1 MNDAATNAPV
11 AGEAGLRFRPL
22 AGRIGAVVEGVRL
35 SGELPRP
42 VADAILAALWKYKVV
57 FFRDQHH
64 LSDRMHEEFAACL
77 GTPVAHPTLPSLAG
91 TRYVLPVYGEEA
103 RANDWHTDATFMPD
117 YPMASILRAVELP
130 AYGGDTVFSN
140 TAAAYAEMP
149 EVLQRLADQLW
160 VRHTN
165 GQDIYAKNPHAI
177 LETRGHGGGPS
188 GEKESMK
195 KLARRVQETDHPVVR
210 VHPHSGERVFVLGN
224 WAQRILGVS
233 VADSAQLMAL
243 FQGHV
248 TRMDNCVRWTWA
260 PGDVA
265 MWDNVATQ
273 HYAIDDYGDAKR
285 WLRRV
290 TLAGEVAVSVDGR
303 RSTTRFLEPSA

>member
-1 MNDAATNAPV
+1 METVGATIGARS
-11 AGEAGLRFRPL
+11 GLTFRPL

-35 SGELPRP
+35 AGEIPKP
-42 VADAILAALWKYKVV
+42 VADAILAGLWKHKVL
-57 FFRDQHH
+57 FFRGQHD
-64 LSDRMHEEFAACL
+64 LTDVSQEAFAERL
-77 GTPVAHPTLPSLAG
+77 GTPVAHPTLPSLPG
-91 TRYVLPVYGEEA
+91 TRYVLPVNGEEA
-103 RANDWHTDATFMPD
+103 RANDWHTDATFMHA
-117 YPMASILRAVELP
+117 YPVASILRAVELP
-130 AYGGDTVFSN
+130 PYGGDTVFSN
-140 TAAAYAEMP
+140 TAAAYAELP

-160 VRHTN
+160 IRHTN

-177 LETRGHGGGPS
+177 LDTRGQGGGPT

-195 KLARRVQETDHPVVR
+195 KLARKVQESDHPLVR

-233 VADSAQLMAL
+233 VADSAQLIGL
-243 FQGHV
+243 FQGHI
-248 TRMDNCVRWTWA
+248 TRLDNCVRWSWQ

-273 HYAIDDYGDAKR
+273 HYAVDDYGDARR

-290 TLAGEVAVSVDGR
+290 TLAGEVPVGVDGR
-303 RSTTRFLEPSA
+303 RSVTRFVEG

>member
-1 MNDAATNAPV
+1 MKTSTLESPDQHAS
-11 AGEAGLRFRPL
+11 LRFRPI
-22 AGRIGAVVEGVRL
+22 AGRIGAEVQGVVL
-35 SGELPRP
+35 SGDLPKAA
-42 VADAILAALWKYKVV
+42 ADEILQALWKYKVL
-57 FFRDQHH
+57 FFRNQHH
-64 LSDRMHEEFAACL
+64 LTDRMHEEFAERL
-77 GTPVAHPTLPSLAG
+77 GTPVAHPTLPSIEG
-91 TRYVLPVYGEEA
+91 TRYVLPVYAEHA
-103 RANDWHTDATFMPD
+103 RANDWHTDATFMLD
-117 YPMASILRAVELP
+117 YPKASILRAVTLP
-130 AYGGDTVFSN
+130 DHGGDTVFSN

-177 LETRGHGGGPS
+177 LEGRVPAGPT
-188 GEKESMK
+188 GKEESMRQ
-195 KLARRVQETDHPVVR
+195 LASRVQESDHPVVR
-210 VHPHSGERVFVLGN
+210 VHPHSGERIFVLGN

-243 FQGHV
+243 FHGHI
-248 TRMDNCVRWTWA
+248 TRLDNTVRWTWA

-265 MWDNVATQ
+265 MWDNYATQ

-290 TLAGEVAVSVDGR
+290 TLAGEVPVSVDGQ
-303 RSTTRFLEPSA
+303 RSTTRFIEG